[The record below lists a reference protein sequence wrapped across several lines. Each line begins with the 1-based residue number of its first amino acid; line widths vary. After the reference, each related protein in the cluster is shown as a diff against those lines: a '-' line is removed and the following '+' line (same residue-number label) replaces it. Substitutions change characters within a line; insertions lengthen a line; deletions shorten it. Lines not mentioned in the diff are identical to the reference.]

1 MNALNKL
8 GRCLGLR
15 LVWRFGLRLSLG
27 FRLRLELGLG
37 LSFVRPGLR
46 FRLAVGPTF
55 PKLLLRLLPI
65 LNGCSTIGRS
75 MLVKFVGS
83 PGDLRSQI
91 RWCLDVGF
99 RVNLGLR
106 FGCFCLGSRRRRS
119 LYFRLRLIRSVFN
132 LRLFR
137 LGFRR
142 RRGFFFR
149 LRLVGFRFGLRKSD
163 PWRRLSLVGVH
174 MVQDSISCL

>member
-1 MNALNKL
+1 
-8 GRCLGLR
+8 
-15 LVWRFGLRLSLG
+15 
-27 FRLRLELGLG
+27 
-37 LSFVRPGLR
+37 
-46 FRLAVGPTF
+46 
-55 PKLLLRLLPI
+55 
-65 LNGCSTIGRS
+65 
-75 MLVKFVGS
+75 MLVKCGS
-83 PGDLRSQI
+83 PADLRNQI
-91 RWCLDVGF
+91 RSCLDVGF

-163 PWRRLSLVGVH
+163 RLEKASLVGVYMSPGLDIFFVNIPIGLFGLL
-174 MVQDSISCL
+174 MVYLHLPDYREEHRNPLDLGGLILFGSAIALLS